1 MRTLWLLRHAK
12 SSWDDPAVAD
22 HERPLAPRGRKAAKR
37 MRRWA
42 SEHRVQPE
50 IVLCSSA
57 VRARATL
64 DLVLPAL
71 RSPQVEVESRL
82 YHTSA
87 DALLER
93 LRELRPRRRQRAPR
107 RPQPRLPRP
116 RLPPRAAG
124 ARRVPD
130 GRARRAAP
138 RDRRVAGDT
147 PGVRPPAAARA
158 TALARVVARL
168 RASRNVR
175 PEMLV
180 AGHPTPS

>member
-82 YHTSA
+82 REVQGGSQGYRCVGG
-87 DALLER
+87 ALR
-93 LRELRPRRRQRAPR
+93 SRPVAVGRR
-107 RPQPRLPRP
+107 
-116 RLPPRAAG
+116 
-124 ARRVPD
+124 
-130 GRARRAAP
+130 
-138 RDRRVAGDT
+138 
-147 PGVRPPAAARA
+147 
-158 TALARVVARL
+158 
-168 RASRNVR
+168 
-175 PEMLV
+175 
-180 AGHPTPS
+180 

>member
-1 MRTLWLLRHAK
+1 VRTLWLLRHAK

-64 DLVLPAL
+64 ELVLPAL

-93 LRELRPRRRQRAPR
+93 LRELPAGVDSMLLVGHNPGCHGLACLLAPPGPDAFPTAALAELRLEIDEWPETRPGCGLLQ
-107 RPQPRLPRP
+107 QLVLPRS
-116 RLPPRAAG
+116 
-124 ARRVPD
+124 
-130 GRARRAAP
+130 
-138 RDRRVAGDT
+138 
-147 PGVRPPAAARA
+147 
-158 TALARVVARL
+158 LA
-168 RASRNVR
+168 S
-175 PEMLV
+175 
-180 AGHPTPS
+180 

>member
-1 MRTLWLLRHAK
+1 VRTLWLLRHAK

-22 HERPLAPRGRKAAKR
+22 HERPLAPRGRKAARR

-64 DLVLPAL
+64 ELVLPAL

-93 LRELRPRRRQRAPR
+93 LRELRPGVDSVLLVGHNPGFHGLACLLAPPGPDAFPTAALAELR
-107 RPQPRLPRP
+107 LEIDEWPETRPGCGLLQQLVLPRS
-116 RLPPRAAG
+116 
-124 ARRVPD
+124 
-130 GRARRAAP
+130 
-138 RDRRVAGDT
+138 
-147 PGVRPPAAARA
+147 
-158 TALARVVARL
+158 LA
-168 RASRNVR
+168 S
-175 PEMLV
+175 
-180 AGHPTPS
+180 

>member
-93 LRELRPRRRQRAPR
+93 LREVRPGVDSVLLVGHNPGLHGLACLLAPPGPDAFPTAALAELRLEIDEWPET
-107 RPQPRLPRP
+107 RPGCGLLQQLVLPRS
-116 RLPPRAAG
+116 
-124 ARRVPD
+124 
-130 GRARRAAP
+130 
-138 RDRRVAGDT
+138 
-147 PGVRPPAAARA
+147 
-158 TALARVVARL
+158 LA
-168 RASRNVR
+168 S
-175 PEMLV
+175 
-180 AGHPTPS
+180 